1 MEEEEAP
8 LSGLLEQQPNTQ
20 LGIIRVDEQPDGSII
35 VEPSDDAG
43 KPTSYSRKR
52 ILVTTIGPGQNS
64 HNI

>member
-20 LGIIRVDEQPDGSII
+20 QGIIRVDEQPDGSII

-43 KPTSYSRKR
+43 KPNYSRKR
-52 ILVTTIGPGQNS
+52 IL
-64 HNI
+64 